1 MMYRFLLP
9 LITLSFFLVSC
20 GSDAAEEAGTTDTAT
35 EFVEESDEERLS
47 KIAPPPPVCVFL
59 TEAEV
64 LGLFAAGVQ
73 VPLPGHRAA
82 TSYNS
87 CQYELTSPDW
97 SGTLI
102 VEMPEEPSGIQS
114 IIDEVAGA
122 KGADAVKIGEYSARI
137 KNEGRIISV
146 EAGKPF
152 RVKFSALPLNGK
164 PAPFDE
170 AARRELIIKMA
181 EGVLAV

>member
-1 MMYRFLLP
+1 MMYRLLL
-9 LITLSFFLVSC
+9 LIFSLSFFLVSC
-20 GSDAAEEAGTTDTAT
+20 GSDGTEEAEETGI
-35 EFVEESDEERLS
+35 VEETDEERMA

-64 LGLFAAGVQ
+64 LSLFEAGVQ
-73 VPLPGHRAA
+73 VPMPGHRAA

-87 CQYELTSPDW
+87 CQYELSSPDW

-102 VEMPEEPSGIQS
+102 VEMPEDPSGLQS
-114 IIDEVAGA
+114 IVDEVAGA
-122 KGADAVKIGEYSARI
+122 KGKDAVKIGEYAARI
-137 KNEGRIISV
+137 KNGGRIISV

-152 RVKFSALPLNGK
+152 RVKFTALPLNGK

-170 AARRELIIKMA
+170 DARRELIIKMA